1 MPLCKVVN
9 KVASSNWSSILIVG
23 SHWSI
28 VDIRSS
34 KKWTTMVYNTLLNQ
48 ILIIELNIWQLNMLL
63 LIYSLDVIMFDDQQ
77 KKRNYFPINDA

>member
-1 MPLCKVVN
+1 
-9 KVASSNWSSILIVG
+9 
-23 SHWSI
+23 
-28 VDIRSS
+28 
-34 KKWTTMVYNTLLNQ
+34 MVYNTLLNQ

>member
-48 ILIIELNIWQLNMLL
+48 ILIIELNMLL
-63 LIYSLDVIMFDDQQ
+63 LIYSLDVIMFEDQQ
-77 KKRNYFPINDA
+77 KKQNYFPINDA